1 MTELM
6 IDTGS
11 EVNTITRGQFRKLKN
26 DKSCSMNQLAIGGR
40 GETLRSYSGAKLH
53 VIASFWAWMETPG
66 RNKSYEY
73 IFVVDGTK
81 IGLLDHSTAQRLNV
95 VCIGEGECA
104 RFTNAVTSGPTDSA
118 EFPKIPGLEVKL
130 SVDETVVAR
139 RNCRYHVPLALE
151 ESTQRQLDRLEEQKI
166 IEPARGDS
174 PWMSELHSVE
184 KGTANEEE
192 RKQREKM
199 TGEQRLSIERRLVVD
214 MRAVN
219 KAIRRLNHP
228 MPVLEAFLPKLR
240 GAKYFSKLD
249 LKNAF
254 YHVALDKESRHLT
267 CFMTAKGPRQFTRLP
282 MGINCAPELFQR
294 IMEDL
299 LRGCEGVLVYIDDI
313 LIFADSIEKLKK
325 RTTAVLD
332 VLQKSRLSINE
343 KKSEYEKTEVNF
355 LGYTLNEKGIRP
367 IHDKIESIRNFR
379 QPQTKSELK
388 SFLGLVTYIGGSIER
403 LAEKT
408 AVLRELT
415 HGNVKYIWGK
425 AHEEAFQYLKNDI
438 AENVR
443 TRGFF
448 DNSRTTVVYTDAS
461 PNGLGAILAQRFRNE
476 TNSTNEV
483 TIACA
488 AKTLTPTEKR
498 YPQTQREAL
507 AIVWAV
513 ERFSHFLLGREFII
527 ATDHQPLEFIF
538 VRSKQSDKRSLT
550 RAEGWA
556 LRLSNYRFTME
567 RVTSENN
574 IADAPSRLHEQND
587 EPYEEKMEDFGL
599 FTVELSIHSYQYG
612 EGRARISKESIQSAT
627 DNDPESKQL
636 KIAIKTGDWSDENI
650 KQFAKV
656 RNEIHSVDNIIIR
669 RDRIILPK
677 ALRKIAVKITH
688 LSHTGA
694 PSMKRHLRSH
704 FWWPGMDRDVDEVRE
719 NCETCVR
726 MEKES
731 PPIPITRTE
740 IPDRPW
746 QYLAIDF
753 YSKENPFPF
762 KIVVIQDYFS
772 KFVKAAFINA
782 TSTEETVRFVSA
794 ACENLRLPETII
806 SDNGPPFQSESF
818 SKFCEERHIKLI
830 HSAPGNPRAN
840 GMIERFMQNIK
851 RATIA
856 TIMEGTKSVQGL
868 KEVIKNLLH
877 AYNRRPHSVTGHS
890 PFELLHG
897 RENEDIFPIMRIR
910 DGDDEL
916 AESIAEVMQKGKEYQ
931 DKRNHARPKNI
942 EVGDEV
948 ALLDFC
954 RGNLDPTYKGD
965 WHKVIRKQ
973 GADVYIDINGKEFRR
988 NLAHIV
994 KRPETKKDEQEGG
1007 NGIGANFR
1015 SQW

>member
-26 DKSCSMNQLAIGGR
+26 DKSCTMNQLAIGGR
-40 GETLRSYSGAKLH
+40 GETLRGYNGSKLH

-81 IGLLDHSTAQRLNV
+81 IGLLQHTTAQRLNV
-95 VCIGEGECA
+95 VRIGEGDCA
-104 RFTNAVTSGPTDSA
+104 QLVNRVTSDDNADFPT
-118 EFPKIPGLEVKL
+118 IPGLKVKL
-130 SVDETVVAR
+130 SVDETIIPR
-139 RNCRYHVPLALE
+139 RNCRYHIPLALE
-151 ESTQRQLDRLEEQKI
+151 ESTQRQLDKLEEQKI

-192 RKQREKM
+192 RKQREEM
-199 TGEQRLSIERRLVVD
+199 TGNERLSIERRLVVD

-228 MPVLEAFLPKLR
+228 MPVLEAFLPKLK
-240 GAKYFSKLD
+240 GAKYFTKLD

-254 YHVALDKESRHLT
+254 YHVELDEESRSLT

-282 MGINCAPELFQR
+282 FGINCAPELFQR

-313 LIFADSIEKLKK
+313 LIFANSIERLREHTK
-325 RTTAVLD
+325 AVLE
-332 VLQKSRLSINE
+332 VLQKNRLSINE
-343 KKSEYEKTEVNF
+343 KKCEYEKTQVDF

-367 IHDKIESIRNFR
+367 IHNKIESIQKFR
-379 QPQTKSELK
+379 RPQNKSELK

-408 AVLRELT
+408 AVLRGLT
-415 HGNVKYIWGK
+415 HSNVKFTWEEK
-425 AHEEAFQYLKNDI
+425 HEEAFRFLKDDI

-461 PNGLGAILAQRFRNE
+461 PNGLGAILAQRYPNE
-476 TNSTNEV
+476 TNSATEV

-488 AKTLTPTEKR
+488 AKTLTATEKR

-574 IADAPSRLHEQND
+574 IADVPSRLHEQND
-587 EPYEEKMEDFGL
+587 EPYDEKMDDFGL
-599 FTVELSIHSYQYG
+599 FAVELSIDSYQYG
-612 EGRARISKESIQSAT
+612 DGRARISKENIQSVT
-627 DNDPESKQL
+627 ENDPVSQQL
-636 KIAIKTGDWSDENI
+636 QIAIKTGDWSAENI

-656 RNEIHSVDNIIIR
+656 RNEIYTIDGIIVR
-669 RDRIILPK
+669 RDRIILPEP
-677 ALRKIAVKITH
+677 LQEIAVKIAH

-704 FWWPGMDRDVDEVRE
+704 FWWPGMDKNVDQVRE

-731 PPIPITRTE
+731 PPIPMTRTD
-740 IPDRPW
+740 IPDRPY

-753 YSKENPFPF
+753 FSKEKPFPF
-762 KIVVIQDYFS
+762 KIVVMQDYFS
-772 KFVKAAFINA
+772 KFVKASFINA
-782 TSTEETVRFVSA
+782 TSTEETARFVSA
-794 ACENLRLPETII
+794 ACENLCLPERII
-806 SDNGPPFQSESF
+806 SDNGPPFQSEAF
-818 SKFCEERHIKLI
+818 SKFCEERNIKLI

-856 TIMEGTKSVQGL
+856 AIMEGTKSVQGL
-868 KEVIKNLLH
+868 KVVIKNLLY
-877 AYNRRPHSVTGHS
+877 AYNRRPHAVTGHS

-916 AESIAEVMQKGKEYQ
+916 AESIAKVMQKGKEYQ
-931 DKRNHARPKNI
+931 DERNHARSKNI
-942 EVGDEV
+942 EVGDQV
-948 ALLDFC
+948 ALLNFC
-954 RGNLDPTYKGD
+954 RGNLDPTYKEE
-965 WHKVIRKQ
+965 WHKVVRKE
-973 GADVYIDINGKEFRR
+973 GADVYMMIDGKEWRR
-988 NLAHIV
+988 NVGHVV
-994 KRPETKKDEQEGG
+994 KRPGSKETQEGESG
-1007 NGIGANFR
+1007 TCTILRNHK
-1015 SQW
+1015 